1 VSEIEMKKV
10 DVKKHFKSYNAAA
23 KALGISRSAV
33 HQWPAR
39 VPQGAAYKLQV
50 ITGGILQ
57 VRPDMYPS
65 QAGTRVPK
73 QRRASVAQRASA

>member
-1 VSEIEMKKV
+1 MRKV

-33 HQWPAR
+33 HQWPDR

-50 ITGGILQ
+50 ITGGRLQ
-57 VRPDMYPS
+57 VRAEMYPS

-73 QRRASVAQRASA
+73 SRRATTAQRVSA